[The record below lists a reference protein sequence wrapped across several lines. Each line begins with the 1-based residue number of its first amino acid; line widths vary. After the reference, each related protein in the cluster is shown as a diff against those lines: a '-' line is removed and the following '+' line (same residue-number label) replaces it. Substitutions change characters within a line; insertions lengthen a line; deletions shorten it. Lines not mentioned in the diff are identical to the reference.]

1 MNIAP
6 DLLPRVRA
14 YIAEQHLLPPA
25 ADAPGL
31 RLVVGLS
38 GGPDSVALTDLLQ
51 RLGYRLLLSHCHFG
65 LRGAEADRDLDFCAD
80 LARRMDLPLRTVRF
94 DTRAYAAEHRL
105 SIEMACREL
114 RYDWWRRELL
124 TDADTRLCVGHHAD
138 DAAETMLMNLMRGT
152 GLRGLLG
159 IPPRNGAVVRPLL
172 CVSRSEILDYLQTRD
187 LPYVTDSTNLE
198 TDYLRNKV
206 RNLLLPLMEQI
217 NPNAR
222 HGLAETMRHL
232 RQAALFAEQGRRTW
246 VEQYVTEF
254 RRDGVQYTALARAA
268 FDDKSHQQD
277 LYNKVPP
284 EEHKMSPDG
293 ILHAFLQDR
302 APLSRPME
310 QEIADAIRAGK
321 KHLTFAT
328 QEARIYLEAD
338 ALILCANAAHP
349 CAPTATAAS
358 DSHELSHHPYFQL
371 TEQPCTPA
379 LLAAV
384 RSNRD
389 PEMAYLDADRCAQPL
404 QVRRWREGDR
414 LRPLGMTAGSKLVSD
429 LFSNA
434 HFSPLQK
441 AWTWVVTDANDQILW
456 VTGLRVAE
464 TAKVSAATRRVFC
477 LRHEVV

>member
-1 MNIAP
+1 
-6 DLLPRVRA
+6 
-14 YIAEQHLLPPA
+14 
-25 ADAPGL
+25 
-31 RLVVGLS
+31 
-38 GGPDSVALTDLLQ
+38 
-51 RLGYRLLLSHCHFG
+51 
-65 LRGAEADRDLDFCAD
+65 
-80 LARRMDLPLRTVRF
+80 
-94 DTRAYAAEHRL
+94 
-105 SIEMACREL
+105 
-114 RYDWWRRELL
+114 
-124 TDADTRLCVGHHAD
+124 
-138 DAAETMLMNLMRGT
+138 
-152 GLRGLLG
+152 
-159 IPPRNGAVVRPLL
+159 
-172 CVSRSEILDYLQTRD
+172 
-187 LPYVTDSTNLE
+187 
-198 TDYLRNKV
+198 
-206 RNLLLPLMEQI
+206 
-217 NPNAR
+217 
-222 HGLAETMRHL
+222 MRHL

-246 VEQYVTEF
+246 VEQYVSEF

-268 FDDKSHQQD
+268 FAQD
-277 LYNKVPP
+277 TENRVKEREAFNEPCKEPESVHEGDNYNKVSP
-284 EEHKMSPDG
+284 EG

-328 QEARIYLEAD
+328 QEVQVYLEAN
-338 ALILCANAAHP
+338 ALILCAAA
-349 CAPTATAAS
+349 TTAAS
-358 DSHELSHHPYFQL
+358 DSRELSHHPYFQL

-389 PEMAYLDADRCAQPL
+389 PETAYLDADRCAQPL

-414 LRPLGMTAGSKLVSD
+414 LRPLGMAAGSKLVSD

-441 AWTWVVTDANDQILW
+441 AWTWVVTDANGQILW

>member
-1 MNIAP
+1 
-6 DLLPRVRA
+6 
-14 YIAEQHLLPPA
+14 
-25 ADAPGL
+25 
-31 RLVVGLS
+31 
-38 GGPDSVALTDLLQ
+38 
-51 RLGYRLLLSHCHFG
+51 
-65 LRGAEADRDLDFCAD
+65 
-80 LARRMDLPLRTVRF
+80 
-94 DTRAYAAEHRL
+94 
-105 SIEMACREL
+105 
-114 RYDWWRRELL
+114 
-124 TDADTRLCVGHHAD
+124 
-138 DAAETMLMNLMRGT
+138 
-152 GLRGLLG
+152 
-159 IPPRNGAVVRPLL
+159 
-172 CVSRSEILDYLQTRD
+172 
-187 LPYVTDSTNLE
+187 
-198 TDYLRNKV
+198 
-206 RNLLLPLMEQI
+206 MEQI

-284 EEHKMSPDG
+284 EEQMSPDG

-302 APLSRPME
+302 ASLSRPLE
-310 QEIADAIRAGK
+310 QEIAAAVRAGK

-338 ALILCANAAHP
+338 ALILCAAA
-349 CAPTATAAS
+349 TTDAAES
-358 DSHELSHHPYFQL
+358 LELTRHPYFRL
-371 TEQPCTPA
+371 TEQPLTEA

-384 RSNRD
+384 RSNRNT
-389 PEMAYLDADRCAQPL
+389 EMAYLDADRCTPPL

-414 LRPLGMTAGSKLVSD
+414 LRPLGMAAGSKLVSD

-456 VTGLRVAE
+456 VTGLRVADD
-464 TAKVSAATRRVFC
+464 AKVSAATRRVFC